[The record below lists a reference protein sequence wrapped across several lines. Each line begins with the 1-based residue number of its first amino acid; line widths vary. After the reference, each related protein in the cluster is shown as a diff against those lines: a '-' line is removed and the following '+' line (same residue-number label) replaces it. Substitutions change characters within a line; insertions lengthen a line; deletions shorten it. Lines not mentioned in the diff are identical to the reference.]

1 MLYGM
6 LNRRPHLDV
15 LPFWGAKVPGFG
27 RHLLKKCVPAD
38 VGPKKV
44 VEEKG
49 GSFMIFFLLQVFG
62 GLVQYYNI
70 AEGCFDFESYI
81 LFFVYVFLWHKV
93 T

>member
-6 LNRRPHLDV
+6 LNRPTPGPH
-15 LPFWGAKVPGFG
+15 PFWGAKVPGFG

-49 GSFMIFFLLQVFG
+49 ERFMILFLLQVFG

-70 AEGCFDFESYI
+70 AEESFDFESYI